1 MSHGFSP
8 QGAAEAGF
16 CEQAQ
21 FYEKN
26 TFTFLNNKEYWHS
39 VKEPGFLLDKKI
51 YLELSQ
57 VYEKCNSLETED
69 KDFVLFEMHTIFP
82 NGNLRPGVLGPTGAS
97 GRDVPCEKG
106 GEQKELLQ
114 PELGS

>member
-1 MSHGFSP
+1 M
-8 QGAAEAGF
+8 
-16 CEQAQ
+16 
-21 FYEKN
+21 
-26 TFTFLNNKEYWHS
+26 
-39 VKEPGFLLDKKI
+39 
-51 YLELSQ
+51 
-57 VYEKCNSLETED
+57 ETED

-82 NGNLRPGVLGPTGAS
+82 NGNLRPGVLGPTDAS